1 MSRKSRNTSAS
12 PISTRLV
19 RSHNYGLIER
29 LFCQASTFSL
39 KQSSYKRRIL
49 RVDRLEQRDL
59 FAVLTAVVFEDLN
72 SSSDYEKGIDSPIA
86 YQFVYVDQNNNQQ
99 FDAFEAA
106 AISDKDGIV
115 SFEIKDGL
123 NGVLR
128 VNQTLQGSTSRSD
141 NTQVEYVGPKLFDFI
156 SSPVEVVAFDK
167 VLQGGQNGWVTIESL
182 PEGEGDGFTGS
193 GDLKAFVSPLPE
205 NTIIR
210 TEIGQLSID
219 GQAPPSHWNW
229 IISDQ
234 RFEVSDGK
242 LFVRDQFPIDFESE
256 PEIKFTV
263 EGVDTSGVPDGNSGN
278 HLVTVTLSIADQ
290 NDPPTGLLLLG
301 NSILEKVAGAIVGP
315 VRLIDQDPN
324 EPYEYIVSD
333 PRFVVAGGLLRLRSG
348 EYLEHNVEPSLEI
361 NVLARSLITPEHEI
375 TASTR
380 VEVLP
385 NRHPWQ
391 NPISPLDV
399 NNDGASNAM
408 DALIIINHL
417 NTHGSHRAD
426 GIAINSPSS
435 GMPSFIDVN
444 GDGYVGPIDALII
457 INQLNK
463 NGSGNAEGAGRE

>member
-1 MSRKSRNTSAS
+1 MSAKSKNALDCPNSIH
-12 PISTRLV
+12 PVKL
-19 RSHNYGLIER
+19 RSHGLIER
-29 LFCQASTFSL
+29 LFSQASTHGLNHPISR
-39 KQSSYKRRIL
+39 RRIL
-49 RVDRLEQRDL
+49 RVDRLERRDL

-99 FDAFEAA
+99 FDDFESA

-115 SFEIKDGL
+115 TFEIKDGL

-128 VNQTLQGSTSRSD
+128 VNQTLQGSTLPSD
-141 NTQVEYVGPKLFDFI
+141 MPHAPYAGPKIFDLV

-167 VLQGGQNGWVTIESL
+167 ILQGGSDGWITIESS
-182 PEGEGDGFTGS
+182 PEGEGDGFTGN

-205 NTIIR
+205 NTIIK
-210 TEIGQLSID
+210 TEIGRLLID

-229 IISDQ
+229 IISDE
-234 RFEVSDGK
+234 RFEVSEGK

-263 EGVDTSGVPDGNSGN
+263 EGIDTSGLPDGNSGN
-278 HLVTVTLSIADQ
+278 HLVTVTLPIADQ
-290 NDPPTGLLLLG
+290 NDPPTGLILLG
-301 NSILEKVAGAIVGP
+301 NSVLEKVAGAIVGP

-333 PRFVVAGGLLRLRSG
+333 PRFTVAGGLLRLKSD
-348 EYLEHNVEPSLEI
+348 EFVEHANEPALEI
-361 NVLARSLITPEHEI
+361 NVLARSLINPEHEI

-380 VEVLP
+380 IEVLP

-391 NPISPLDV
+391 NPLSPLDV
-399 NNDGASNAM
+399 NNDGNSNAM

-426 GIAINSPSS
+426 GIAINSPST